1 MGMTIEWEYFFPDV
15 SLHPRDRYANW
26 SKEELSKIQ
35 DEDGFWSPQKDFELH
50 MQKLKVHPK
59 YFEEKNIGLFPID
72 FSRPLYSIERFEEAR
87 VELLHRVRITEGT
100 GVGGYEIDVDE
111 DGEDYDADIFTYRI
125 VLDDIEESVEVV
137 PGTISSDNQYR
148 CRRKRN
154 VVPVHRFN
162 GIYILYDWLLSLIPR
177 GACNNNHWQ
186 VFAYGIS
193 EYDQTFT
200 SVDTFVPKEQIQQA
214 LPGLGMVNETTI
226 ISQSI
231 RVDSERLC
239 PHAQDAYD
247 VRSYLKNW
255 NPFL

>member
-1 MGMTIEWEYFFPDV
+1 MTIEWEYFFPDV
-15 SLHPRDRYANW
+15 NLNPHDNW
-26 SKEELSKIQ
+26 SKDELSKIQ
-35 DEDGFWSPQKDFELH
+35 DENGFWSPQKDFELY

-59 YFEEKNIGLFPID
+59 HFEEKNLGLFPSD
-72 FSRPLYSIERFEEAR
+72 FSRPLYSIERYEEAR
-87 VELLHRVRITEGT
+87 VELLHRVRIMEGS
-100 GVGGYEIDVDE
+100 GVGGYELFVDE
-111 DGEDYDADIFTYRI
+111 DGEDYMGDIRTYRI
-125 VLDDIEESVEVV
+125 VLDDIDELVEVD
-137 PGTISSDNQYR
+137 PGTISSNNQYH

-162 GIYILYDWLLSLIPR
+162 GIYILYDWLLSLSPR

-193 EYDQTFT
+193 DYDETFT
-200 SVDTFVPKEQIQQA
+200 SVDTFVPKEQNQLA
-214 LPGLGMVNETTI
+214 LPGLGMVDETTI

-231 RVDSERLC
+231 SVDSERLY
-239 PHAQDAYD
+239 PHAQDAHD